1 MAATAIR
8 PAAFYG
14 CALPAPV
21 ARVED
26 DARVTVRGARL
37 PVACEGERE
46 RGSDG
51 GGAGWSGGWRPN

>member
-37 PVACEGERE
+37 PVACEGERVKRE
-46 RGSDG
+46 RW
-51 GGAGWSGGWRPN
+51 GGARWTGGWRPN